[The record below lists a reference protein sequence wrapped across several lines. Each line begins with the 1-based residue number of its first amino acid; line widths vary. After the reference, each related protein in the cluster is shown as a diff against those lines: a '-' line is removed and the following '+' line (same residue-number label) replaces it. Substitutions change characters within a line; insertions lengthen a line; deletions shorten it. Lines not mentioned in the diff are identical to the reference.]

1 MYFSFQQFTRFA
13 TVVLCLNLI
22 VLTALAPVAARPLAL
37 RPNRMKELSP
47 QSQPQDLSPGKT
59 VEFKV
64 SSLEPQKHTFVLTA
78 NQFIKLKLQ
87 SQYKEI
93 IVSVQGPQQEIIL
106 PQTSFTPGEF
116 IFPILILAKTDGDYR
131 LEISSSAISEAPAR
145 YVLTQVESGVPTDRE
160 LYQLAAF
167 QLLKEANQF
176 KNQQTK
182 ASTLKAIEKAQAAV
196 DQYRL
201 AEDSRSAAQVINIV
215 GNDYYQLGDLTLA
228 REYYEKSL
236 ELGRKLNDPKVIGQA
251 MTNAGLTY
259 HVQGNIVKAAELYQE
274 ALSLRQKCGDLQGE
288 GETLA
293 NIGGIYQIQNQWYKA
308 LDYFNQ
314 SLTRFQQTGF
324 QEGEAAMLNQ
334 MGGVYS
340 RLGDL
345 QKAADT
351 YSRGLSIRRA
361 QKQQLNIA
369 QSLCS
374 LASIAAHQGEFQKAL
389 DLYEESLQLIQ
400 DTGHAYL
407 HALAFAGVGR
417 LYLQIRDYQQAET
430 ALRQALEVVR
440 KIGNRNWE
448 SALLVEIGTTYLGR
462 DQFTEALD
470 HFTQALAISRELK
483 NILDEG
489 TVLHHIAF
497 TCYKLG
503 KQDEALKYY
512 EASLVLCRQ
521 AKDLMDEL
529 STLFNMASIYIA
541 RNEDQIANQYIQDI
555 LKRWP
560 EGMQPANRALVLN
573 LQACLRIKAKD
584 YLQAKTLLEEAIQLI
599 EGVRGKVRNPE
610 LRTTF
615 FAQSQNVYERYIE
628 LLAFQHTQDRQ
639 AGYDALAL
647 QMSEHTRAR
656 VLLDLL
662 NESGVDFR
670 QGGNPELIERERTT
684 RQRLVAKIDGFN
696 RLQARSALTKE
707 TEAEFRAEIEAIS
720 KEYEQIEDTLR
731 RTSPRYTAL
740 SEPKPLTV
748 NEIQSRIVAPD
759 TVLLEYFLGESRSF
773 VWVVTPDSLTTV
785 QLPKK
790 ADIERLARQAYDL
803 MAETGDTNR
812 TIRLDSIKSEQ
823 TQAALNEALSK
834 LSHIILGPVASHLG
848 NKRLLI
854 VPDGVLHFI
863 PFAAL
868 PVENAQSKPE
878 PLLTSHELVV
888 LPSASALDVLR
899 TETLDRPKPTKELA
913 VVADPVFDPTDGRL
927 PKPVTRL
934 ATAAPTNQKLDRKR
948 QLRLE
953 KTKSSIQEVGIADE
967 AHQIPRL
974 PGTRREAESILKF
987 VPKTKAAHAFDFT
1000 ASRSFFD
1007 RPDLDQFRLLHIAT
1021 HGFINSER
1029 PEFSGLIFSM
1039 FDQQGNA
1046 QNGFLLL
1053 PDVFNLKLNTDL
1065 VTLSAC
1071 QSGLGKEIKG
1081 EGLVGLT
1088 QGFLYAGT
1096 SRVLVSLW
1104 NVSDQ
1109 ATAELMKHFYQ
1120 GLLVEKL
1127 RPADA
1132 LRRAQLNLR
1141 QHKKWS
1147 SPYYWAAFQLTGE
1160 WK

>member
-22 VLTALAPVAARPLAL
+22 VLTAVAPMAARPLAL
-37 RPNRMKELSP
+37 RPNWMKESLP
-47 QSQPQDLSPGKT
+47 QNQPQDLSSGKT
-59 VEFKV
+59 VKFKV
-64 SSLEPQKHTFVLTA
+64 SSSEPQKHTFVLTA

-93 IVSVQGPQQEIIL
+93 IVSIQGPQPEIIL

-116 IFPILILAKTDGDYR
+116 IFPILILAKTDGSYQ
-131 LEISSSAISEAPAR
+131 LEIASRATSDAPAR
-145 YVLTQVESGVPTDRE
+145 YVLTQVGFGTPTDPE
-160 LYQLAAF
+160 FHQLAAF
-167 QLLKEANQF
+167 QLLKEADQF
-176 KNQQTK
+176 RNQQTQ
-182 ASTLKAIEKAQAAV
+182 AGTLKAIEKVQAAV

-201 AEDSRSAAQVINIV
+201 AEDSTSEAQAINTV
-215 GNDYYQLGDLTLA
+215 GNDYYRLGNLTLA

-259 HVQGNIVKAAELYQE
+259 HVQGNIAKATEMYQE
-274 ALSLRQKCGDLQGE
+274 ALILRQKCGDLQGE
-288 GETLA
+288 AETLA
-293 NIGGIYQIQNQWYKA
+293 NIGGIYQVQSQWYKA

-324 QEGEAAMLNQ
+324 QEGEANMLNQ
-334 MGGVYS
+334 IGVIYS

-351 YSRGLSIRRA
+351 YSLGLSIRRTQ
-361 QKQQLNIA
+361 QKKTEIA
-369 QSLCS
+369 ESLCS
-374 LASIAAHQGEFQKAL
+374 LANVATTQGEFQKAL
-389 DLYEESLQLIQ
+389 DLFEEALQLIQ
-400 DTGHAYL
+400 DTGQAYH
-407 HALAFAGVGR
+407 HALAFSSLGH
-417 LYLQIRDYQQAET
+417 LYLQIGDYRQAET
-430 ALRQALEVVR
+430 SLRQAMEFVR
-440 KIGNRNWE
+440 KMGNRNWE
-448 SALLVEIGTTYLGR
+448 CSVLVNIGNAYLGR
-462 DQFTEALD
+462 NQFTEARD
-470 HFTQALAISRELK
+470 YFTQALANSRERK
-483 NILDEG
+483 DVFDEG
-489 TVLHHIAF
+489 NVLHNIAF
-497 TCYKLG
+497 TCNKLG
-503 KQDEALKYY
+503 KQDEALTHY
-512 EASLVLCRQ
+512 EASLVLRRQ
-521 AKDLMDEL
+521 AKDLMGEL
-529 STLFNMASIYIA
+529 STLYNLASIYLD
-541 RNEDQIANQYIQDI
+541 RKEDQKANQYIQDI
-555 LKRWP
+555 LNRWP
-560 EGMQPANRALVLN
+560 EGIEPSQRADVLN
-573 LQACLRIKAKD
+573 GLALIRMRAKD
-584 YLQAKTLLEEAIQLI
+584 YSQAKTILEEAIQLI
-599 EGVRGKVRNPE
+599 EGIRGKVRKPE
-610 LRTTF
+610 LRTAF
-615 FAQSQNVYERYIE
+615 FTQNQTLYQNYIE
-628 LLAFQHTQDRQ
+628 ALISQHIQDKQ
-639 AGYDALAL
+639 VGYDRLAL
-647 QMSEHTRAR
+647 QVSERAR
-656 VLLDLL
+656 ARALLDLL
-662 NESGVDFR
+662 KESGTNIR
-670 QGGNPELIERERTT
+670 QGVDLELIERERMT
-684 RQRLVAKIDGFN
+684 RQRLADKIDRFT

-720 KEYEQIEDTLR
+720 KEHQQIEDTLR
-731 RTSPRYTAL
+731 RTSPRYMAL

-748 NEIQSRIVAPD
+748 NEIQSRIVTPD
-759 TVLLEYFLGESRSF
+759 TVLLEYFLGVNRSF

-785 QLPKK
+785 ELPRE
-790 ADIERLARQAYDL
+790 AEIERLARQAYDL

-812 TIRLDSIKSEQ
+812 AIRLDSVKPEQ
-823 TQAALNEALSK
+823 SQTALNDALSE
-834 LSHIILGPVASHLG
+834 LSRAILGPIVSHLG

-854 VPDGVLHFI
+854 VPDGILHFI

-868 PVENAQSKPE
+868 PVETTPSKTE

-888 LPSASALDVLR
+888 LPSASALDLLR
-899 TETLDRPKPTKELA
+899 TETLNRPKPTKELA
-913 VVADPVFDPTDGRL
+913 VVADPVFEPTDGRL
-927 PKPVTRL
+927 PKPVALLTTDL
-934 ATAAPTNQKLDRKR
+934 STDQKLDRNR

-967 AHQIPRL
+967 TNQIPRL
-974 PGTRREAESILKF
+974 PGTRREAESILKL
-987 VPKTKAAHAFDFT
+987 VPKPKAAHAFDFT

-1021 HGFINSER
+1021 HGFINSEQ

-1039 FDQQGNA
+1039 FDQQGKT

-1081 EGLVGLT
+1081 EGMVGLT

-1132 LRRAQLNLR
+1132 LRRAQLRLR